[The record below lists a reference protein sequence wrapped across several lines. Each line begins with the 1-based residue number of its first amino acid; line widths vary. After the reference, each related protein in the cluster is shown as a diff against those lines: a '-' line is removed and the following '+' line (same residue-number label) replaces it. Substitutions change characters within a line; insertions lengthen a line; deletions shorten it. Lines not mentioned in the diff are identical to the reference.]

1 MRQRCEYISG
11 AANTVA
17 SSVCWTQLQI
27 GHDETREIVA
37 YCVDNLVAIVD
48 VSKSVVTETLRGH
61 TGRINVLK
69 ATKSFLVSASE
80 DSTVRVWS
88 FGNQLGWKQYAML
101 SGTMRGSIITLSCL
115 DIAVG
120 ILIVASDVTGRVVI
134 WLKENQSEQFSVLQV
149 IDMPPA
155 QMPHDLHLAELP
167 AIGLVPGNILSGNVL
182 CGADIMLFIGSVDT
196 RIHIRVASQQAMI
209 NELRRISVELS
220 NTNVDTKKSEN
231 DELKSKNFTKKSV
244 NNQANNNAVFNL
256 MGTLP
261 GHEEWVTCLASF
273 RADKNTLL
281 LASGS
286 KDTKIRLWRISF
298 AARTCAI
305 VSTSSDQLSN
315 DLNNLQLNNNLNE
328 VQRQQQLQLLD
339 HDDDDEE
346 NVLDEPSGEVSLEPD
361 EILSEARLIFNV
373 PSGYEC
379 SVFLDALLIGHE
391 DWVTSVHWMVHG
403 SDLDFHS
410 NNTQYSQIQ
419 NSGIQNN
426 DIQNNDTKKSSQN
439 CNQKD
444 SKQEREDSYRLYS
457 TSMDR
462 YVHLYVLTEFT
473 MQDP

>member
-1 MRQRCEYISG
+1 
-11 AANTVA
+11 
-17 SSVCWTQLQI
+17 
-27 GHDETREIVA
+27 
-37 YCVDNLVAIVD
+37 
-48 VSKSVVTETLRGH
+48 
-61 TGRINVLK
+61 
-69 ATKSFLVSASE
+69 
-80 DSTVRVWS
+80 
-88 FGNQLGWKQYAML
+88 
-101 SGTMRGSIITLSCL
+101 
-115 DIAVG
+115 
-120 ILIVASDVTGRVVI
+120 
-134 WLKENQSEQFSVLQV
+134 
-149 IDMPPA
+149 
-155 QMPHDLHLAELP
+155 
-167 AIGLVPGNILSGNVL
+167 
-182 CGADIMLFIGSVDT
+182 MLFIGSVDT

-209 NELRRISVELS
+209 NELRRTSMELS
-220 NTNVDTKKSEN
+220 NTNFDTKKSEN
-231 DELKSKNFTKKSV
+231 NELKSKNFTKKSV
-244 NNQANNNAVFNL
+244 SNQANNNAVFSL
-256 MGTLP
+256 MGMLP

-298 AARTCAI
+298 AARTCTV

-328 VQRQQQLQLLD
+328 VQRQQQLQQLD
-339 HDDDDEE
+339 DDDDDDEE

-373 PSGYEC
+373 PSGFEC

-391 DWVTSVHWMVHG
+391 DWVTSVHWMVPG
-403 SDLDFHS
+403 SDLDFNSS
-410 NNTQYSQIQ
+410 NSQIQ
-419 NSGIQNN
+419 NQIQNG

-439 CNQKD
+439 YNQTD